1 VVGSLSS
8 VSSLEESSWLVSFM
22 GKEVSRMSTLILG
35 LITGIFFG
43 FFLQKGQA
51 LKYDKQLG
59 MLRFKD
65 FTILKVMVSAILV
78 GMVGIYFFVDLG
90 IGELSLKPTV
100 LGANIIGGL
109 IFGLGWG
116 MLGYCPGTA
125 VGAAGEGRFDAFW
138 GGVLGMLVGA
148 GIFAEAYTLIKETLL
163 KWGDLGK
170 LTIPKAIGVNHWVI
184 IFVLWLISIIVLVG
198 VKKKS

>member
-1 VVGSLSS
+1 
-8 VSSLEESSWLVSFM
+8 M
-22 GKEVSRMSTLILG
+22 GNLILG
-35 LITGIFFG
+35 LLTGIFFG

-59 MLRFKD
+59 MLRFQD

-78 GMVGIYFFVDLG
+78 GMVGIYFFVDMG
-90 IGELSLKPTV
+90 IGKLSLKPTI

-125 VGAAGEGRFDAFW
+125 VGATGEGRLDAFW

-148 GIFAEAYTLIKETLL
+148 GMFAEIYTFIKDNLM

-170 LTIPKAIGVNHWVI
+170 LSIPKVIGINHWIVI
-184 IFVLWLISIIVLVG
+184 AMIWAIMILMLMALE
-198 VKKKS
+198 KKKDTH

>member
-1 VVGSLSS
+1 
-8 VSSLEESSWLVSFM
+8 M
-22 GKEVSRMSTLILG
+22 GTLILG

-59 MLRFKD
+59 VLRLRD
-65 FTILKVMVSAILV
+65 FTILKLMVSAILV
-78 GMVGIYFFVDLG
+78 GMVGVYFFVDLG
-90 IGELSLKPTV
+90 LGKLSLKPTV
-100 LGANIIGGL
+100 LAANIIGGL

-148 GIFAEAYTLIKETLL
+148 GIFAEVYTFIKDNLL
-163 KWGDLGK
+163 RWGDYGK
-170 LTIPKAIGVNHWVI
+170 QTIPSLLGINHWAVI
-184 IFVLWLISIIVLVG
+184 ILLCAVMILILVALE
-198 VKKKS
+198 KKKL

>member
-1 VVGSLSS
+1 
-8 VSSLEESSWLVSFM
+8 M
-22 GKEVSRMSTLILG
+22 GILTLG
-35 LITGIFFG
+35 LLTGIFFG

-65 FTILKVMVSAILV
+65 FTVFKVMVSAILV
-78 GMVGIYFFVDLG
+78 GMAGIYFFVDMGL
-90 IGELSLKPTV
+90 GELSLKPTV

-125 VGAAGEGRFDAFW
+125 VGAISEGRLDAFW

-148 GIFAEAYTLIKETLL
+148 GIFAEAYTFLKDNLL
-163 KWGDLGK
+163 RWGDLGK
-170 LTIPKAIGVNHWVI
+170 VSIPKVFGINHWVI
-184 IFVLWLISIIVLVG
+184 IAILWVLMILVFIG
-198 VKKKS
+198 LEKKKV

>member
-1 VVGSLSS
+1 
-8 VSSLEESSWLVSFM
+8 M
-22 GKEVSRMSTLILG
+22 ADLILG

-65 FTILKVMVSAILV
+65 FTILKVMITAILV
-78 GMVGIYFFVDLG
+78 GMVGIYFFVDMG
-90 IGELSLKPTV
+90 IGKLSLKPTV
-100 LGANIIGGL
+100 LGANIFGGL
-109 IFGLGWG
+109 IFGSGWG

-125 VGAAGEGRFDAFW
+125 VGAVGEGRFDAFW

-148 GIFAEAYTLIKETLL
+148 GIFAEVYSYIKDNFL

-170 LTIPKAIGVNHWVI
+170 LSIPQVVGIHHWVVI
-184 IFVLWLISIIVLVG
+184 LIVWAILILPLVALE
-198 VKKKS
+198 KKKL

>member
-1 VVGSLSS
+1 
-8 VSSLEESSWLVSFM
+8 M
-22 GKEVSRMSTLILG
+22 GNLILG

-51 LKYDKQLG
+51 LKYDRQLG
-59 MLRFKD
+59 MLRLKD
-65 FTILKVMVSAILV
+65 FTLVKLILTAILV
-78 GMVGIYFFVDLG
+78 GMVGVYFFVDLG
-90 IGELSLKPTV
+90 VAKLSIKPTV

-125 VGAAGEGRFDAFW
+125 VGATAEGRWDAFW

-148 GIFAEAYTLIKETLL
+148 GIFAEVYPAIKDTLL
-163 KWGDLGK
+163 KWGDFGK
-170 LTIPKAIGVNHWVI
+170 LTLPSLLGVNHWVI
-184 IFVLWLISIIVLVG
+184 IVLAWMAMGLILLVLE
-198 VKKKS
+198 KRKL

>member
-1 VVGSLSS
+1 
-8 VSSLEESSWLVSFM
+8 M
-22 GKEVSRMSTLILG
+22 GTLMLG

-65 FTILKVMVSAILV
+65 CTILKVMISAILV

-90 IGELSLKPTV
+90 IGNLSLKPTV

-148 GIFAEAYTLIKETLL
+148 GIFAEAYIFIKDGLL

-170 LTIPKAIGVNHWVI
+170 LTIPDVTGINHWFI
-184 IFVLWLISIIVLVG
+184 IAILWAVMIYALIKS
-198 VKKKS
+198 KKKRP

>member
-1 VVGSLSS
+1 MTNLA
-8 VSSLEESSWLVSFM
+8 
-22 GKEVSRMSTLILG
+22 LG

-78 GMVGIYFFVDLG
+78 GMVGIYFLVDMG
-90 IGELSLKPTV
+90 IGKLDLKPTI

-125 VGAAGEGRFDAFW
+125 LGAAGEGRFDAFW
-138 GGVLGMLVGA
+138 GGTLGMLVGA
-148 GIFAEAYTLIKETLL
+148 GVFAEVYSHIKDDFL
-163 KWGDLGK
+163 KWGNLGE
-170 LTIPKAIGVNHWVI
+170 LTIPQVAEINHWVI
-184 IFVLWLISIIVLVG
+184 IPIVWGFLVLLLVALE
-198 VKKKS
+198 KKKL

>member
-1 VVGSLSS
+1 
-8 VSSLEESSWLVSFM
+8 M
-22 GKEVSRMSTLILG
+22 GNLILG

-51 LKYDKQLG
+51 LKYDRQLG
-59 MLRFKD
+59 MLRLRD
-65 FTILKVMVSAILV
+65 FTLVKLILTAILV
-78 GMVGIYFFVDLG
+78 GMVGVYFFVDLG
-90 IGELSLKPTV
+90 VAKLSIKPTV

-125 VGAAGEGRFDAFW
+125 VGATAEGRWDAFW

-148 GIFAEAYTLIKETLL
+148 GIFAEVYPAIKDTLL
-163 KWGDLGK
+163 KWGDFGK
-170 LTIPKAIGVNHWVI
+170 LTLPSLLGVNHWVI
-184 IFVLWLISIIVLVG
+184 IVLAWMAMGLILLVLE
-198 VKKKS
+198 KRKL

>member
-1 VVGSLSS
+1 
-8 VSSLEESSWLVSFM
+8 M
-22 GKEVSRMSTLILG
+22 GTLILG
-35 LITGIFFG
+35 LFTGIFFG

-59 MLRFKD
+59 MLRLRD

-78 GMVGIYFFVDLG
+78 GMVGVYFFVDLG
-90 IGELSLKPTV
+90 LGKLSLKPTV

-125 VGAAGEGRFDAFW
+125 VGATGEGRIDAFW

-148 GIFAEAYTLIKETLL
+148 GIFAEAYTFLKDNLL

-170 LTIPKAIGVNHWVI
+170 LTIPTAIGVNHWI
-184 IFVLWLISIIVLVG
+184 IIPMLWLIMVIVLMG
-198 VKKKS
+198 VEKKKL

>member
-1 VVGSLSS
+1 
-8 VSSLEESSWLVSFM
+8 M
-22 GKEVSRMSTLILG
+22 GTLILG
-35 LITGIFFG
+35 LITGLFFG

-59 MLRFKD
+59 MLRLKD
-65 FTILKVMVSAILV
+65 FTILKVMLSAILV
-78 GMVGIYFFVDLG
+78 GMAGVYFFVDLG
-90 IGELSLKPTV
+90 MAELSLKPTV
-100 LGANIIGGL
+100 LGANIIGGV

-125 VGAAGEGRFDAFW
+125 VGATGEGRFDAFW

-148 GIFAEAYTLIKETLL
+148 GVFAEGYSLLKDNLL

-170 LTIPKAIGVNHWVI
+170 LSIPKVIGVNHWMVI
-184 IFVLWLISIIVLVG
+184 AVLWVIMILVLVG
-198 VKKKS
+198 LERNRPYKSLRASFYRRPRKKRAS

>member
-1 VVGSLSS
+1 
-8 VSSLEESSWLVSFM
+8 M
-22 GKEVSRMSTLILG
+22 GTLILG

-59 MLRFKD
+59 MLQFKD
-65 FTILKVMVSAILV
+65 FTILKVMASAILV

-90 IGELSLKPTV
+90 VGELSLKSTV

-125 VGAAGEGRFDAFW
+125 VGAIGEGRFDAFW

-148 GIFAEAYTLIKETLL
+148 GIFAEVYPLIKDNLL
-163 KWGDLGK
+163 KWGELGK
-170 LTIPKAIGVNHWVI
+170 ITIPKIFGFNHWVI
-184 IFVLWLISIIVLVG
+184 IVIVWVIMILILMG
-198 VKKKS
+198 LEKKKP

>member
-1 VVGSLSS
+1 MGEEVVGLSD
-8 VSSLEESSWLVSFM
+8 
-22 GKEVSRMSTLILG
+22 LILG
-35 LITGIFFG
+35 LITGICFG

-78 GMVGIYFFVDLG
+78 GMVGIYFLVDMG
-90 IGELSLKPTV
+90 IGKLNIKPTI

-109 IFGLGWG
+109 IFGLGWS

-125 VGAAGEGRFDAFW
+125 LGA
-138 GGVLGMLVGA
+138 
-148 GIFAEAYTLIKETLL
+148 
-163 KWGDLGK
+163 
-170 LTIPKAIGVNHWVI
+170 
-184 IFVLWLISIIVLVG
+184 
-198 VKKKS
+198 